1 MNLPVPF
8 ALPSFRTIVRGKES
22 PMSTLFLLLIAYG
35 GWRTVRAALATL
47 RELPRSNED
56 MVFF

>member
-1 MNLPVPF
+1 MT
-8 ALPSFRTIVRGKES
+8 A
-22 PMSTLFLLLIAYG
+22 LLLLLAAYG

-47 RELPRSNED
+47 RELPRSNDD

>member
-1 MNLPVPF
+1 
-8 ALPSFRTIVRGKES
+8 
-22 PMSTLFLLLIAYG
+22 MSALLLLVIAYG
-35 GWRTVRAALATL
+35 GWRTVRAAIATL

>member
-1 MNLPVPF
+1 MS
-8 ALPSFRTIVRGKES
+8 AL
-22 PMSTLFLLLIAYG
+22 LLLLIAYG